1 MKYIIE
7 SKHHST
13 DKWNRVTCG
22 SFNTIEEAEKEL
34 QKEDYTMFDLDTY
47 KDATD
52 YWDKELYLFPIDEYH
67 FRIKELI

>member
-7 SKHHST
+7 SKR
-13 DKWNRVTCG
+13 KWDETWNKIDMI
-22 SFNTIEEAEKEL
+22 F
-34 QKEDYTMFDLDTY
+34 DTY

>member
-47 KDATD
+47 K
-52 YWDKELYLFPIDEYH
+52 
-67 FRIKELI
+67 FRIVEESK